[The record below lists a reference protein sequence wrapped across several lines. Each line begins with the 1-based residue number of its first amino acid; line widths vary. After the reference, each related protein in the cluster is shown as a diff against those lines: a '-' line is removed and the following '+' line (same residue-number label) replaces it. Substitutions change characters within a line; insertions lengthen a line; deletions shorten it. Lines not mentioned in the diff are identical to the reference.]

1 LGARA
6 LGHGAAAD
14 ATMTRGSIVWVNLED
29 AEPAEM
35 GKTRPAVV
43 VSNSEQNGMLD
54 SVVVVPLS
62 SRPPEIWPLRLELG
76 PSPRIRKRSYAVVP
90 AIRQVAKRRL
100 LESSGSASDRFM
112 LELTRALEAYLGE

>member
-1 LGARA
+1 MR
-6 LGHGAAAD
+6 
-14 ATMTRGSIVWVNLED
+14 RGSIVWVNLED
-29 AEPAEM
+29 AEPPEM

-43 VSNSEQNGMLD
+43 VSNSDQNGVLD

-76 PSPRIRKRSYAVVP
+76 PVGRRLKKSFAVVP

-100 LESSGSASDRFM
+100 LESTGSASDRFM